1 MSSFGINRVNPIPAL
16 TAPFPLIFLPKLF
29 IAFAFKL
36 LTNQGKLYLAKR
48 IAIFVSA
55 FFPKLPN
62 QEPKDLPDWII
73 LDIWALLSFISA
85 DIFLAKAF
93 LILVVCL
100 VVRYNSCVSL
110 IIHASYLFL
119 IFFLSYILVQI
130 LICLIVY
137 LLV

>member
-62 QEPKDLPDWII
+62 QEPKDP
-73 LDIWALLSFISA
+73 A
-85 DIFLAKAF
+85 D
-93 LILVVCL
+93 
-100 VVRYNSCVSL
+100 
-110 IIHASYLFL
+110 
-119 IFFLSYILVQI
+119 
-130 LICLIVY
+130 
-137 LLV
+137 